1 MVNDKIDFSEC
12 TCDLCLEIKQK
23 YLELKQKRK
32 NALLKMAKE
41 RKDRQ
46 KLFTAKNLGGGN

>member
-23 YLELKQKRK
+23 YLELRQKREE
-32 NALLKMAKE
+32 ALLKMAKE